1 MATAPND
8 PFQNSNADPSYGSQ
22 NYDQQTP
29 KKSNK
34 GCLIGCGIAG
44 VLGLL
49 VCCGGGGAAIMFGLS
64 AFGEIAKAELQGNPV
79 IVEHIGEI
87 ESVDFSFGGT
97 AGVAEEN
104 PGAGN
109 TLVFDI
115 KGDKGSGQVVI
126 VQNQNGGGP
135 IESAKL
141 LLPDGTEL
149 PIDLGAGPSEAE
161 EMDFDLDEMFE
172 SGEIQTGDASALS
185 DEPVAVP

>member
-34 GCLIGCGIAG
+34 GCLIGCSIAG
-44 VLGLL
+44 VVGLL
-49 VCCGGGGAAIMFGLS
+49 LCCGVVGVGAMYGMS
-64 AFGEIAKAELQGNPV
+64 AFGEIVKAELDGNPV

-97 AGVAEEN
+97 AGAAEDN

-109 TLVFDI
+109 ALVFDI

-126 VQNQNGGGP
+126 VQDKTGQSP

-141 LLPDGTEL
+141 VLPDGSEL
-149 PIDLGAGPSEAE
+149 PLDLGSGPSDVEA
-161 EMDFDLDEMFE
+161 MDFDLDEMIE
-172 SGEIQTGDASALS
+172 SGEVQTNDAPLLS
-185 DEPVAVP
+185 DEPVAIP